1 MDNDFIKNINIG
13 ELKENSYLIDY
24 VDDDLVTADNLDAIL
39 GKNSAVRLNFCLLVF
54 CPEGRIQMDIN
65 NQSYNLQ
72 KDNFL
77 MILPSSIVS
86 GLMLS
91 NTNQVRVIGVSP
103 SFLNEIVKGEKN
115 ISSIIDYLR
124 LAPLRHFS
132 EEQEAERIYLYYSK
146 LIANKVNGTNPNFR
160 RRIVMFLFSALFCEV
175 LSNIDAIPPLLGKT
189 PESGCENQS
198 VLRVYKRFMKELAHG
213 DGRHRSVSYYA
224 DLICYSPKYLS
235 YAVKL
240 MSGRTAMDWI
250 NEHTMNQIKFQL
262 RTSDKS
268 IKEIAEMF
276 NFPNI
281 SFFGKYVKRNTGLS
295 PKQYRESGE

>member
-1 MDNDFIKNINIG
+1 MDNDIIKNINIG
-13 ELKENSYLIDY
+13 ELKEERYLTDY
-24 VDDDLVTADNLDAIL
+24 VDDDLITADNLDVIL

-54 CPEGRIQMDIN
+54 CLEGRIQMDIN
-65 NQSYNLQ
+65 NRSYNLQ
-72 KDNFL
+72 KDDFL
-77 MILPSSIVS
+77 MILPSSIVGS
-86 GLMLS
+86 VMLS
-91 NTNQVRVIGVSP
+91 NTNQMRIIGVSP
-103 SFLNEIVKGEKN
+103 TFLNETVKGEKN
-115 ISSIIDYLR
+115 ISAIIEYLR
-124 LAPLRHFS
+124 LTPLRHFS

-160 RRIVMFLFSALFCEV
+160 RRTVMFLFSALLCEI
-175 LSNIDAIPPLLGKT
+175 LSNIDTISPSLENIS
-189 PESGCENQS
+189 ESGCENQS
-198 VLRVYKRFMKELAHG
+198 VLRVYKRFMKELGHD
-213 DGRHRSVSYYA
+213 DGRHRSVSHYA

-268 IKEIAEMF
+268 IKEISEMF

-281 SFFGKYVKRNTGLS
+281 SFFGKYVKRNTGMS